1 MKNKKVMTKR
11 NLLFSQPLY
20 ESMITTAILKYF
32 LLVQSLEIKDY
43 QNMSSFENPYRIKL
57 QDVKSW

>member
-1 MKNKKVMTKR
+1 
-11 NLLFSQPLY
+11 
-20 ESMITTAILKYF
+20 MITTAILKYF

-57 QDVKSW
+57 QDVKS